1 MKPLFYV
8 LAVVAIG
15 AAGFFGWNVNKKHE
29 AQLIA
34 RNELITQ
41 NKNLSADIN
50 KQEGLKKEA
59 DDALKVAQSERALA
73 EQGLKAAKS
82 NFEGFERTLDEISG
96 LLEEANAEEAQVTK
110 VMDSLKDL
118 FPGVEL
124 DEVPGIY
131 DGLVDKQKKL
141 TAEVE
146 DLQGFKERLE
156 TDVAKNK
163 SEIARVEVKIKES
176 KARVASNTFQ
186 ATVTAV
192 DNDWDFVV
200 IGAGEMSGLSSD
212 SRLLVQRGG
221 LLLGKLS
228 INKLEANR
236 AIADVIPDSLRAGV
250 VLQPGDQ
257 VILEKTISN

>member
-1 MKPLFYV
+1 MKQLFYV

-29 AQLIA
+29 DQVLA
-34 RNELITQ
+34 RKELETQ
-41 NKNLSADIN
+41 NTNLSADLD
-50 KQEGLKKEA
+50 KQEGLKREA

-73 EQGLKAAKS
+73 EQGLDAAKS
-82 NFEGFERTLDEISG
+82 NSEGFERTLAQISG
-96 LLEEANAEEAQVTK
+96 LLEDANAQEAEVTK
-110 VMDSLKDL
+110 VIDSLKKL
-118 FPGVEL
+118 FPDVEL
-124 DEVPGIY
+124 EDVPGIY
-131 DGLVDKQKKL
+131 DGLVDQQKKL

-156 TDVAKNK
+156 SDVSKNQAD
-163 SEIARVEVKIKES
+163 IVRVEGKIAES
-176 KARVASNTFQ
+176 KTRVASNTFQ

-192 DNDWDFVV
+192 DSDWDFVV
-200 IGAGEMSGLSSD
+200 IGAGEKSGLSSD

-221 LLLGKLS
+221 RLLGKLS

-236 AIADVIPDSLRAGV
+236 AIADVVPNSLRAGV

-257 VILEKTISN
+257 VILEKTVSN

>member
-29 AQLIA
+29 AQLAA
-34 RNELITQ
+34 RDELVLK
-41 NKNLSADIN
+41 NKNLSASIDT
-50 KQEGLKKEA
+50 QEGAKKDAEN
-59 DDALKVAQSERALA
+59 ALKESQSEEALA
-73 EQGLKAAKS
+73 KQGLDAAKS
-82 NFEGFERTLDEISG
+82 NFKGFERTLDEISG

-110 VMDSLKDL
+110 VKASLEDL
-118 FPGVEL
+118 FPGVPL
-124 DEVPGIY
+124 DEVPALY
-131 DGLVDKQKKL
+131 DGLVDQQKKL

-146 DLQGFKERLE
+146 DLQSFKERLE
-156 TDVAKNK
+156 GDVTSTKAD
-163 SEIARVEVKIKES
+163 IVRVTTKIDES
-176 KARVASNTFQ
+176 KTRVASNTFQ

-200 IGAGEMSGLSSD
+200 IGAGEKSGLSGD

-221 LLLGKLS
+221 RLLGKLS

-236 AIADVIPDSLRAGV
+236 AIADVVPDSLRAGV

-257 VILEKTISN
+257 VILEKTRSN

>member
-15 AAGFFGWNVNKKHE
+15 AAGFFGWNVNKEHAE
-29 AQLIA
+29 QLIA
-34 RNELITQ
+34 RNELITK

-59 DDALKVAQSERALA
+59 DDALKVSQSESALA

-110 VMDSLKDL
+110 VKDSLQLL
-118 FPGVEL
+118 FPDVEL
-124 DEVPGIY
+124 EQVPKVFA
-131 DGLVDKQKKL
+131 DLSDQQKKL
-141 TAEVE
+141 TAESE
-146 DLQGFKERLE
+146 ELQGFKERLE
-156 TDVAKNK
+156 NDVAKNK
-163 SEIARVEVKIKES
+163 ADIVRIEEKIVES
-176 KARVASNTFQ
+176 RNRVAANTFQ

-200 IGAGEMSGLSSD
+200 IGAGEKSGLSSD

-221 LLLGKLS
+221 RLLGKLS

-236 AIADVIPDSLRAGV
+236 AIADVVPDSLRAGV

-257 VILEKTISN
+257 VILEKTLSN

>member
-29 AQLIA
+29 AQLVV
-34 RNELITQ
+34 RNEVILQ
-41 NKNLSADIN
+41 NKNLSAEIN
-50 KQEGLKKEA
+50 NQEGLKKEA
-59 DDALKVAQSERALA
+59 DDALKVSQSERALA

-110 VMDSLKDL
+110 VIESVKKL
-118 FPGVEL
+118 FPDVEL
-124 DEVPGIY
+124 DEVPAIHA
-131 DGLVDKQKKL
+131 GLVDQQKKL
-141 TAEVE
+141 TVEAE

-156 TDVAKNK
+156 GDVSKNK
-163 SEIARVEVKIKES
+163 ADIVRVEEKIQES
-176 KARVASNTFQ
+176 KARVAANTFQ

-200 IGAGEMSGLSSD
+200 IGAGEKSGLSND

-236 AIADVIPDSLRAGV
+236 AIADVIPDTLRAGV
-250 VLQPGDQ
+250 ILQPGDQ
-257 VILEKTISN
+257 VILEKTVSN